1 MVDGDLTELLH
12 AHRLRITPQRLA
24 ILEAFRGRHDEH
36 LSAEEVISRASVAVP
51 NIGRGTVYATLAELS
66 ELGLLA
72 AVGSSDPIRYETNL
86 APHDHFRC
94 RVCMRLFDVDLGA
107 ARLPR
112 DHVDG
117 FTIETIAAQ
126 AEGVCAE
133 CHAYQRG
140 LSDGAARCL
149 STETLPAGD
158 LGTISCARV
167 DSPLGELALAASSEG
182 IVHLAFSDHADF
194 TGLLARARSRRGSA
208 AARARLAALDS
219 GLEQYFAGGRE
230 PFHHLI
236 DWRLLDEQQRRAL
249 LSVQQVPFAGRLSYE
264 RVESGLTAYD
274 RGHLMGS
281 NPIPLLAPCHR
292 ISRGATRPEVY
303 VGGTERLHLLQALE
317 SD

>member
-1 MVDGDLTELLH
+1 MVDGDLTELLR

-36 LSAEEVISRASVAVP
+36 LSAEEVTSRASVAVP

-72 AVGSSDPIRYETNL
+72 AVGGSDPVRYETNL

-94 RVCMRLFDVDLGA
+94 RICMRLFDVDLGGSELSRD
-107 ARLPR
+107 RL
-112 DHVDG
+112 VG
-117 FTIETIAAQ
+117 FTIETIAVH

-140 LSDGAARCL
+140 LSDGAAGCL

-158 LGTISCARV
+158 LGTMSCARV
-167 DSPLGELALAASSEG
+167 DSPLGELALAASAEG

-194 TGLLARARSRRGSA
+194 SGLLARARSRRGSA
-208 AARARLAALDS
+208 AARAHLVALNL
-219 GLEQYFAGGRE
+219 GLEQYFAGGRA
-230 PFHHLI
+230 PLRDRI
-236 DWRLLDEQQRRAL
+236 DWRLLNEEQRSTL
-249 LSVQQVPFAGRLSYE
+249 VSVQQVTFAGRLSYE
-264 RVESGLTAYD
+264 RLESGLTAYD

-292 ISRGATRPEVY
+292 VTCGAKRPEVY

>member
-1 MVDGDLTELLH
+1 MVDGDLTKLLH

-24 ILEAFRGRHDEH
+24 ILEAFRALHDEH

-94 RVCMRLFDVDLGA
+94 RVCMRLFDVDLGT

-112 DHVDG
+112 DRVDG
-117 FTIETIAAQ
+117 FTIETIAAH

-167 DSPLGELALAASSEG
+167 DSP
-182 IVHLAFSDHADF
+182 
-194 TGLLARARSRRGSA
+194 
-208 AARARLAALDS
+208 
-219 GLEQYFAGGRE
+219 
-230 PFHHLI
+230 
-236 DWRLLDEQQRRAL
+236 
-249 LSVQQVPFAGRLSYE
+249 
-264 RVESGLTAYD
+264 
-274 RGHLMGS
+274 
-281 NPIPLLAPCHR
+281 
-292 ISRGATRPEVY
+292 TR
-303 VGGTERLHLLQALE
+303 
-317 SD
+317 